1 MICMVF
7 KWKLIRNIKTL
18 VSEMRHNNCLIS
30 TEGLKKFE
38 FELVY
43 FTKSCLIL
51 HFACTQLD
59 PCLKNYF

>member
-7 KWKLIRNIKTL
+7 KWKLIRIKTL
-18 VSEMRHNNCLIS
+18 GSEIRHNNCLIS
-30 TEGLKKFE
+30 AEGLKKLE

-43 FTKSCLIL
+43 FTQSCLIL

-59 PCLKNYF
+59 PCLNNYF